1 MNQYKI
7 KILCN
12 EIEEINADSKTEALN
27 ILNVNTTRK
36 NFDKIVNKTS
46 RVYDKIEV
54 INKRLDLIDKKI
66 DNINECL
73 IKLINRGII

>member
-1 MNQYKI
+1 MEENNMNYL
-7 KILCN
+7 ILQSICESLK
-12 EIEEINADSKTEALN
+12 EIEQNN
-27 ILNVNTTRK
+27 YVNTTRK

-46 RVYDKIEV
+46 KVYDKIEV